1 MKKSVKFISLLLAC
15 GMLMS
20 MASCSKKDKEPDAE
34 QIQEQIDTV
43 AVKLEEIKSDKD
55 YEDLDPDEKAELVMD
70 ELKVLSK
77 KGYVNADTIYYDDEE
92 HRITFTYGSGVL
104 ACDLIDGFED
114 DVYGATPDPVTY
126 INGKEDIVY
135 NSSRSDRQAKAV
147 ILDAAMEFKDVLA
160 RSETLAQDL
169 SSEGIETKLDVTVTL
184 DDMCNLQKYSF
195 VFFEMHGEHL
205 YFADKGEEL
214 SVIYLQEGMRSKD
227 YKKYQDDLLNGRI
240 GVSTDNSPFI
250 FSSFFAKH
258 YDKGDLSG
266 NVFLISCCQLMG
278 KRDKDNEEWTQVLLE
293 CSLSAFIGFHNSVAT
308 MYVSDLAEC
317 FSRGLINGNTVKDA
331 YDYALNQCGEND
343 EKWRGSYLAAY
354 PKLRGDENA
363 LFKWEYDE
371 NNGTSSGSQDTTVSS
386 SNPDELYQI
395 YMQNELIPQ
404 YGWTS
409 TETSTFCLSVSN
421 GSGFAYNPA
430 DSQIEAAGI
439 ISADVDDYNGDGV
452 DDLIVIYMYKESA
465 NGVDSVY
472 TDSSWFSSPQTEI
485 YRTKL
490 AAFTVSGN
498 NVVKTDEYDVVTYGI
513 DKQNDSLV
521 GCLFPQEQDQK
532 RMTIFKV
539 YKDNTPSILFS
550 NVLNSGPMFRYFCE
564 TSWFMGINQNGKFY
578 MKSCYIGGGI
588 TNDRYSYLYEFS
600 NGVET
605 SYEEYH
611 NDVDNPGFESPYVTD
626 YYDDHQVSYYEDDYY
641 WSISENNEQVFV
653 AGYDV
658 DITDSDSSNGSYYY
672 SVTFFDG
679 GNLSSELR

>member
-409 TETSTFCLSVSN
+409 TAESTFILSCSSGN
-421 GSGFAYNPA
+421 GYAYDPK
-430 DSQIEAAGI
+430 DSQLEAEGI
-439 ISADVDDYNGDGV
+439 VSADVDDYNCDGI
-452 DDLIVIYMYKESA
+452 DDLIVICMYKESA
-465 NGVDSVY
+465 QGLDSVY

-490 AAFTVSGN
+490 MAFTISDN
-498 NVVKTDEYDVVTYGI
+498 NVVKTDEYDVLNYGNS
-513 DKQNDSLV
+513 KQDEYIV

-532 RMTIFKV
+532 ELDI
-539 YKDNTPSILFS
+539 YKLINGDSRALLFDTTAS
-550 NVLNSGPMFRYFCE
+550 AGPMFKYYIE
-564 TSWFMGINQNGKFY
+564 SSWIMGLNASGKFY
-578 MKSCYIGGGI
+578 MQSCYLGGGI
-588 TNDRYSYLYEFS
+588 TNGRYCNFYEFT

-605 SYEEYH
+605 SCTEYQM
-611 NDVDNPGFESPYVTD
+611 DVDNPNYEIPYITD
-626 YYDDHQVSYYEDDYY
+626 YYDKCQITYDDNWKIYETSNQIY
-641 WSISENNEQVFV
+641 I
-653 AGYDV
+653 AGYEAS
-658 DITDSDSSNGSYYY
+658 TKDSFDDGIYRNYYY
-672 SVTFFDG
+672 TVTFIDY
-679 GNLSSELR
+679 GNLSGKLR